1 MVNKTH
7 LLLNGYVCMQ
17 NKHFV
22 IALCSENKAK
32 MKATKEICSLAFHNF
47 SLGCYSVS
55 SGVSETPDSDEEAL
69 VGCHRRIENLQAVL
83 GGEADLIIALEG
95 LTETTSFG
103 TFLYGWAVLKHVAS
117 GKIFYGCSGKIMLPE
132 DVAGSL
138 SRNIKL
144 SDLVLEKFVSVS
156 REDLERLGTNGILT
170 DGMYTR
176 SDEFSTA
183 LRCALGSMIAE
194 QNAMNL

>member
-1 MVNKTH
+1 
-7 LLLNGYVCMQ
+7 MQ

-22 IALCSENKAK
+22 IALCSENSAK
-32 MKATKEICSLAFHNF
+32 IKATKEICSLAFRNF
-47 SLGCYSVS
+47 SLGCYAVS
-55 SGVSETPDSDEEAL
+55 SGVSETPDSDKEAL
-69 VGCHRRIENLQAVL
+69 VGCHRRIENLQAGL
-83 GGEADLIIALEG
+83 GCEADLIIALEG
-95 LTETTSFG
+95 LTETTPLG
-103 TFLYGWAVLKHVAS
+103 TFLYGWAVLKNVSS
-117 GKIFYGCSGKIMLPE
+117 GKMYYGCSGKIMLPE
-132 DVAGSL
+132 DVASGL
-138 SRNIKL
+138 SRNMKL

-194 QNAMNL
+194 QNAMHL

>member
-1 MVNKTH
+1 
-7 LLLNGYVCMQ
+7 MQ
-17 NKHFV
+17 NKHIV
-22 IALCSENKAK
+22 IALCSENSAK
-32 MKATKEICSLAFHNF
+32 IKATKEICSLAFRNF
-47 SLGCYSVS
+47 SLGCYAVS

-69 VGCHRRIENLQAVL
+69 VGCHRRIDNLQAEL
-83 GGEADLIIALEG
+83 DGETDLIIALEG

-117 GKIFYGCSGKIMLPE
+117 GKMFYGCSGKIMLP
-132 DVAGSL
+132 DDIACVL

-156 REDLERLGTNGILT
+156 NDDLERLGTNGILT

-176 SDEFSTA
+176 SDEFGTA

-194 QNAMNL
+194 QNLMNL

>member
-1 MVNKTH
+1 
-7 LLLNGYVCMQ
+7 MQ
-17 NKHFV
+17 NKHLV
-22 IALCSENKAK
+22 IALCSENSAK
-32 MKATKEICSLAFHNF
+32 IKSTKEVFSLAFRDF
-47 SLGCYSVS
+47 SLGCYAVS

-69 VGCHRRIENLQAVL
+69 VGCHRRIENLQAGL
-83 GGEADLIIALEG
+83 GGEADFIVALEG

-117 GKIFYGCSGKIMLPE
+117 GKIFYGCSGKIMLPD
-132 DVAGSL
+132 DVVSGL
-138 SRNIKL
+138 SRNVKL

-156 REDLERLGTNGILT
+156 KEDLERLGTNGILT

>member
-1 MVNKTH
+1 
-7 LLLNGYVCMQ
+7 MQ
-17 NKHFV
+17 NKYPI
-22 IALCSENKAK
+22 IALCTENSAK
-32 MKATKEICSLAFHNF
+32 IKATKEICSLVFRNF
-47 SLGCYSVS
+47 SLGCYAVS
-55 SGVSETPDSDEEAL
+55 SDVSETPDSDEEAL
-69 VGCHRRIENLQAVL
+69 VGCHRRIENFQAAF
-83 GGEADLIIALEG
+83 GGEVDLIIALEG

-117 GKIFYGCSGKIMLPE
+117 GKMFYGCSGKIMLPD
-132 DVAGSL
+132 DVARGL
-138 SRNIKL
+138 SRNMKL

-156 REDLERLGTNGILT
+156 REDLERLGTNGVLT

>member
-1 MVNKTH
+1 
-7 LLLNGYVCMQ
+7 MQ

-22 IALCSENKAK
+22 IALCSENSAK
-32 MKATKEICSLAFHNF
+32 IKATKEICSLIFRNF
-47 SLGCYSVS
+47 SLGCYAVS

-69 VGCHRRIENLQAVL
+69 VGCHQRIENLL
-83 GGEADLIIALEG
+83 SDLNGEADLIIALEG
-95 LTETTSFG
+95 LTEKNSFG
-103 TFLYGWAVLKHVAS
+103 TFLYGWAVLKHVSS
-117 GKIFYGCSGKIMLPE
+117 GKKFYGCSGKIMLPD
-132 DVAGSL
+132 DVASDL
-138 SRNIKL
+138 SRNRKL
-144 SDLVLEKFVSVS
+144 SDLVLAKFNSIPK
-156 REDLERLGTNGILT
+156 EDLERLGTNGVLT